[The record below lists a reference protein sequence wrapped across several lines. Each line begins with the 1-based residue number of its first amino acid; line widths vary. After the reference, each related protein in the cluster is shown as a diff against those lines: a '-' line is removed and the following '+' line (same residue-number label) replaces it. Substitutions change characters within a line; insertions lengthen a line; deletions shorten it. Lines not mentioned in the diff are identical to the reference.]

1 METKVKNLQVR
12 LPFDRYLQFRIEVSK
27 RDTTFQEA
35 LAQAIDLWLA
45 RNSSVEAAFRNA
57 RISQARGMF
66 QSNQPH
72 RVLSEELSRE
82 RRREGRREQVK

>member
-1 METKVKNLQVR
+1 MESTVKNLQVR

-35 LAQAIDLWLA
+35 LSQAIDLWLA
-45 RNSSVEAAFRNA
+45 RKSNVETAIRNA

-66 QSNQPH
+66 GSNQPH
-72 RVLSEELSRE
+72 RSLTGELSKE
-82 RRREGRREQVK
+82 RRREARRERTK